1 MADEKTV
8 ALDCDQYEDLKE
20 AVVKTL
26 KAECTG
32 GSNAD
37 NGQIMQKIAENTD
50 ALNRTTEQVTALNN
64 QFGQRDFKPVIRVQ
78 PPDMTDVNDAFQAIK
93 KNSAETAGEVR
104 EIRDEIKTA
113 LSDEKII
120 QAVRLFV
127 SREVERYKEMLDG
140 HWSRIDRVLD
150 QLLKRIPYNYDI
162 NKRLVK
168 WCI

>member
-20 AVVKTL
+20 AVVKTI
-26 KAECTG
+26 KAECAG
-32 GSNAD
+32 GGNAD

-50 ALNRTTEQVTALNN
+50 ALNRTSEQVTALNN
-64 QFGQRDFKPVIRVQ
+64 KFGKTNFSPVVKVQ
-78 PPDMTDVNDAFQAIK
+78 SPDMTDVNDAFQAVK
-93 KNSAETAGEVR
+93 DNSAKTAGQVR

-113 LSDEKII
+113 LSDEKIK
-120 QAVRLFV
+120 QAVRVFV
-127 SREVERYKEMLDG
+127 SREVEKYKEMLDG
-140 HWSRIDRVLD
+140 HWSRIDGVLD
-150 QLLKRIPYNYDI
+150 NLQERIPYNYDV